1 MRARSW
7 SAILAVIILVAFTI
21 AVQAVAETIKGRL
34 VQFIAKAEVIQVGDV
49 PDHIIG
55 VYDQTGLASFDTGE
69 VASLAL
75 KGTLDYIKGS
85 GPIQGY
91 TIFTFEDG
99 STIAYKWQGAGR
111 ADPTGKGSRFESKIT
126 IIGGTGRWAGIQGD
140 GSATARRFAPFGAGA
155 QLFSDVT
162 LTYTVPPK

>member
-7 SAILAVIILVAFTI
+7 FAILAVIILAAFTI
-21 AVQAVAETIKGRL
+21 AVQAGAETIKGRL

-85 GPIQGY
+85 GPIQGIY
-91 TIFTFEDG
+91 HLHLRRWVHH
-99 STIAYKWQGAGR
+99 SQQVAGR
-111 ADPTGKGSRFESKIT
+111 RACRPDGKGFE
-126 IIGGTGRWAGIQGD
+126 
-140 GSATARRFAPFGAGA
+140 
-155 QLFSDVT
+155 V
-162 LTYTVPPK
+162 